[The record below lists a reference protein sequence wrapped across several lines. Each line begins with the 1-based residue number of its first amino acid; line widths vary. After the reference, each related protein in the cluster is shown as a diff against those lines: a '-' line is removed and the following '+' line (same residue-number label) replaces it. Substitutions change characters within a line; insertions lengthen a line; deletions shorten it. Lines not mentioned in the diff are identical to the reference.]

1 MVRINQKFESQE
13 IAVQQMTK
21 NGLVEHTVSGST
33 ETSLTLRP
41 PEHKYD
47 EYEPIDF
54 DALFSRHEAKSRER
68 ADGGTKEKG
77 GKSKKGGQQKRK
89 GKRRLSFDDEN
100 PSDQTM
106 KSGSSGGFAKRM
118 ANMAVDAGRGAAHGK
133 IYQVEN
139 ENSGVK
145 AAHHAEMLAENS
157 LISAMR
163 NHKKRSQSGNRGK
176 RLREEPNDK
185 GLKHQP
191 TENSTALVPTESNLP
206 QRKAPTT
213 STPPALPS
221 GTNPQQKRYIRVEY
235 RKTVYVK
242 TKGGASAGGK
252 TAKAA
257 ASKMDKVKEAVAN
270 FFKNNKG
277 LWIALGIL
285 GILFILMLIG
295 LGSCSSMTG
304 GVSSSVFATTY
315 PVEDADMFSAEER
328 YLEMEAELR
337 EYLDTYEDNHS
348 YDEYHFDLDDI
359 EHDPYVL
366 ISAITAL
373 HGGEWTVGNAENILQ
388 TLFEKQYILTE
399 TVTVETRYYTETRT
413 GTTTYTD
420 PETGETITEEYEYE
434 VEIPYDYYICSVEL
448 ENFNL
453 SHVPVYVMSH
463 DELSAYALFMSIL
476 GNRPD
481 LFPASEYVTR
491 YYNTEYPKYEI
502 PASALSDPEFAAM
515 ITEAEKYLGYPYV
528 WGGSSPATSFDCSG
542 FVSYV
547 INNSGIGQNVGR
559 LGADGLLGI
568 CTRVTAQ
575 NVKPGDLIFF
585 EGTYDTTGASHV
597 GIYVGNNMMI
607 HCGDPIQY
615 ESINT
620 AYWQEHFLCYG
631 RLP

>member
-1 MVRINQKFESQE
+1 MENKYEAPE
-13 IAVQQMTK
+13 KAVQQMTQS
-21 NGLVEHTVSGST
+21 GLVEHTVSGST
-33 ETSLTLRP
+33 ETSLSLRP

-47 EYEPIDF
+47 SYEPIDF

-68 ADGGTKEKG
+68 AEGGTKEKG
-77 GKSKKGGQQKRK
+77 SKAKKGGQQKRQGK
-89 GKRRLSFDDEN
+89 GRLSFDDETS
-100 PSDQTM
+100 SDKTM
-106 KSGSSGGFAKRM
+106 KSGSSGRLVSRAVN
-118 ANMAVDAGRGAAHGK
+118 AAVDAGRGAVHGK

-145 AAHHAEMLAENS
+145 AAHHAEMLVENS

-163 NHKKRSQSGNRGK
+163 KQRKRSNSNRGK
-176 RLREEPNDK
+176 RLREEPSEK
-185 GLKHQP
+185 ALKHQP
-191 TENSTALVPTESNLP
+191 TENSTALVPTEGNSNLT
-206 QRKAPTT
+206 QRKAVNT
-213 STPPALPS
+213 PALTS

-235 RKTVYVK
+235 RKTVYVR

-257 ASKMDKVKEAVAN
+257 ASKAEKIKEAVVN
-270 FFKNNKG
+270 FFKNHKG
-277 LWIALGIL
+277 LWIALAIL
-285 GILFILMLIG
+285 GVLFILMMIG

-304 GVSSSVFATTY
+304 GVSSSVFATSY
-315 PVEDADMFSAEER
+315 PMEDADMIGAEER
-328 YLEMEAELR
+328 YLELEAELQD
-337 EYLDTYEDNHS
+337 YLDTYESNHD
-348 YDEYHFDLDDI
+348 YDEYHFDLDAI

-373 HGGEWTVGNAENILQ
+373 HGGEWTISNVGNTIQ
-388 TLFEKQYILTE
+388 TLFDKQYILTE

-413 GTTTYTD
+413 GTTTYVD
-420 PETGETITEEYEYE
+420 PDTEETITEEYEYE
-434 VEIPYDYYICSVEL
+434 VEIPYDYYICTVEL

-453 SHVPVYVMSH
+453 SHVPVYIMS
-463 DELSAYALFMSIL
+463 EGQLFTYALLMSVL

-481 LFPASEYVTR
+481 LFPSSDYVSK

-502 PASALSDPEFAAM
+502 PAEAMSDPEFASM

-528 WGGSSPATSFDCSG
+528 WGGSSPSTSFDCSG

-547 INNSGIGQNVGR
+547 INNSGTGRNVGR

-568 CTRVTAQ
+568 CTIVTPENAR
-575 NVKPGDLIFF
+575 PGDLIFF
-585 EGTYDTTGASHV
+585 QGTYDTAGASHV
-597 GIYVGNNMMI
+597 GIYVGDNMML

-620 AYWQEHFLCYG
+620 AYWQEHFYYFG

>member
-1 MVRINQKFESQE
+1 VVSIDQKFEAQE
-13 IAVQQMTK
+13 KAVQQMTK
-21 NGLVEHTVSGST
+21 DGLVEHTVSGSK
-33 ETSLTLRP
+33 ETSLSLRP

-54 DALFSRHEAKSRER
+54 DALFSRHEAKSRDR
-68 ADGGTKEKG
+68 AEGGTKEKN
-77 GKSKKGGQQKRK
+77 GKSPKDGQRKRRGKG
-89 GKRRLSFDDEN
+89 RLSFEDET
-100 PSDQTM
+100 PSDKTM
-106 KSGSSGGFAKRM
+106 KSGSSGRLVSRAVN
-118 ANMAVDAGRGAAHGK
+118 AAVDAGRGAVHGK

-145 AAHHAEMLAENS
+145 AAHHAEMLVENS

-163 NHKKRSQSGNRGK
+163 KQRKRSNSNRGK
-176 RLREEPNDK
+176 RLREEPDEK
-185 GLKHQP
+185 ALKHEP
-191 TENSTALVPTESNLP
+191 TEKTTALVPTDSNNNLP
-206 QRKAPTT
+206 QKKGTNT
-213 STPPALPS
+213 PALPS

-235 RKTVYVK
+235 RKTVYIRS
-242 TKGGASAGGK
+242 KGGTSAAGN
-252 TAKAA
+252 TAKMAK
-257 ASKMDKVKEAVAN
+257 SKMDKAKEVIAN
-270 FFKNNKG
+270 FFKNHKG
-277 LWIALGIL
+277 LWIALAIL
-285 GILFILMLIG
+285 GVLFILMMIG

-304 GVSSSVFATTY
+304 GVSSSVFATSY
-315 PVEDADMFSAEER
+315 PMEDADMQGAENR
-328 YLEMEAELR
+328 YLELEAELQ
-337 EYLDTYEDNHS
+337 EYLDTYESNHD

-359 EHDPYVL
+359 AHDPYVL

-373 HGGEWTVGNAENILQ
+373 HGGEWTISDVGSTIQ
-388 TLFEKQYILTE
+388 MLFDKQYILTE
-399 TVTVETRYYTETRT
+399 TVTIETRYYTETRT

-434 VEIPYDYYICSVEL
+434 VEIPYDYYICTVEL

-453 SHVPVYVMSH
+453 SHVPVYIMS
-463 DELSAYALFMSIL
+463 ESQLSTYALLMSVL

-481 LFPASEYVTR
+481 LFPSSDYVSK

-502 PASALSDPEFAAM
+502 PADAMSDPEFAAM

-528 WGGSSPATSFDCSG
+528 WGGSSPSTSFDCSG

-547 INNSGIGQNVGR
+547 INNSGIGRNVGR

-568 CTRVTAQ
+568 CTVVSPENAR
-575 NVKPGDLIFF
+575 PGDLIFF
-585 EGTYDTTGASHV
+585 QGTYDTAGASHV

-615 ESINT
+615 ESIST
-620 AYWQEHFLCYG
+620 AYWQEHFYYFG

>member
-1 MVRINQKFESQE
+1 VVSIEQKFESQE
-13 IAVQQMTK
+13 KAVQQMTK
-21 NGLVEHTVSGST
+21 DGLVEHTVSGSK
-33 ETSLTLRP
+33 ETSLSLRP

-54 DALFSRHEAKSRER
+54 DALFSRHEAKSRDR
-68 ADGGTKEKG
+68 AEGGTKEKS
-77 GKSKKGGQQKRK
+77 GKSKKDGQRKRQGK
-89 GKRRLSFDDEN
+89 GRLSFDDET
-100 PSDQTM
+100 PSDKTM
-106 KSGSSGGFAKRM
+106 KSGSSGRLVSRAVN
-118 ANMAVDAGRGAAHGK
+118 AAVDAGRGAVHGK

-145 AAHHAEMLAENS
+145 AAHHAEMLVENS

-163 NHKKRSQSGNRGK
+163 KQRKRSNSNRRK
-176 RLREEPNDK
+176 RLREEPDEK
-185 GLKHQP
+185 ALKHQP
-191 TENSTALVPTESNLP
+191 TETSTALVPTDSNSNLP
-206 QRKAPTT
+206 QKKGTNT
-213 STPPALPS
+213 PALPS

-235 RKTVYVK
+235 RKTVYIK
-242 TKGGASAGGK
+242 SKGGTSAAGN

-257 ASKMDKVKEAVAN
+257 KSKMDKAKEVIAN
-270 FFKNNKG
+270 FFKNHKG
-277 LWIALGIL
+277 LWIALAIL
-285 GILFILMLIG
+285 GVLFILMMIG

-304 GVSSSVFATTY
+304 GVSSSVFATSY
-315 PVEDADMFSAEER
+315 PMEDADMQGAEER
-328 YLEMEAELR
+328 YLELEAELQ
-337 EYLDTYEDNHS
+337 EYLDTYESNHA

-373 HGGEWTVGNAENILQ
+373 HGGEWTINDVGNTIQ
-388 TLFEKQYILTE
+388 MLFDKQYILTE

-420 PETGETITEEYEYE
+420 PDTGETITEEYEYE
-434 VEIPYDYYICSVEL
+434 VEIPYDYYICTVEL

-453 SHVPVYVMSH
+453 SHVPVYIMS
-463 DELSAYALFMSIL
+463 ESQLSTYALLMSVL

-481 LFPASEYVTR
+481 LFPSSDYVTK

-502 PASALSDPEFAAM
+502 PADAMSDPEFAAM

-528 WGGSSPATSFDCSG
+528 WGGSSPSTSFDCSG

-547 INNSGIGQNVGR
+547 INNSGIGRNVGR

-568 CTRVTAQ
+568 CTVVSPENAR
-575 NVKPGDLIFF
+575 PGDLIFF
-585 EGTYDTTGASHV
+585 QGTYDTAGASHV

-607 HCGDPIQY
+607 YCGDPIQY
-615 ESINT
+615 ESIST
-620 AYWQEHFLCYG
+620 AYWQEHFYYFG

>member
-1 MVRINQKFESQE
+1 MSIEQKYETQE
-13 IAVQQMTK
+13 KAVQQMTK
-21 NGLVEHTVSGST
+21 DGLVERTVSGST
-33 ETSLTLRP
+33 ETSLSLRP

-47 EYEPIDF
+47 EYVPIDF

-68 ADGGTKEKG
+68 AEGGTKEKNG
-77 GKSKKGGQQKRK
+77 KKGGQRKRRGK
-89 GKRRLSFDDEN
+89 GRLSFDDET
-100 PSDQTM
+100 PTDKTM
-106 KSGSSGGFAKRM
+106 KSGSSSRFVSRAVN
-118 ANMAVDAGRGAAHGK
+118 AAVDAGRGAVHGK

-145 AAHHAEMLAENS
+145 AAHHAEMLVENS

-163 NHKKRSQSGNRGK
+163 KQRKRSNSNRGK
-176 RLREEPNDK
+176 RLREEPDEK
-185 GLKHQP
+185 ALKHQP
-191 TENSTALVPTESNLP
+191 TENSTALVPTDSNSNLP
-206 QRKAPTT
+206 QKKGANT
-213 STPPALPS
+213 PALPS
-221 GTNPQQKRYIRVEY
+221 GTNPQQKRYIRIEY

-242 TKGGASAGGK
+242 AKGGASAGGK

-257 ASKMDKVKEAVAN
+257 ASKADKIKEVVAN
-270 FFKNNKG
+270 FFKNHKG
-277 LWIALGIL
+277 LWIALAIL
-285 GILFILMLIG
+285 GVLFILMMIG
-295 LGSCSSMTG
+295 LGSCTSMMG
-304 GVSSSVFATTY
+304 GVSSSVFATSY
-315 PVEDADMFSAEER
+315 PMEDSNMIGAEEQ
-328 YLEMEAELR
+328 YLELEAELQ
-337 EYLDTYEDNHS
+337 EYLNTYESNHD

-373 HGGEWTVGNAENILQ
+373 HGGEWTINDVGNTIQ
-388 TLFEKQYILTE
+388 MLFDKQYILTE

-413 GTTTYTD
+413 GTTTCVD
-420 PETGETITEEYEYE
+420 PETGETITETYEYE
-434 VEIPYDYYICSVEL
+434 VEIPYDYYICTVEL

-453 SHVPVYVMSH
+453 SHVPVYIMS
-463 DELSAYALFMSIL
+463 EGQLSTYALLMSVL

-481 LFPASEYVTR
+481 LFPSSDYVTK
-491 YYNTEYPKYEI
+491 YYNTKYPKYEI
-502 PASALSDPEFAAM
+502 PADAMADPEFAAM

-528 WGGSSPATSFDCSG
+528 WGGSSPSTSFDCSG

-547 INNSGIGQNVGR
+547 INNSGIGRNVGR

-568 CTRVTAQ
+568 CTIVSPENAR
-575 NVKPGDLIFF
+575 PGDLIFF
-585 EGTYDTTGASHV
+585 QGTYDTAGASHV

-620 AYWQEHFLCYG
+620 AYWQEHFYYFG